1 MADII
6 QPRYTEFF
14 DLVKAEITRNDY
26 QEKITAGIVLT
37 GGTSKMEGVVELA
50 ESVFQTTVR
59 LGVPSSFKG
68 METILQNPIYATSIG
83 LIDYGFKQMN
93 EEMLSEQNQGF
104 FSKLLRI
111 VKSEYWLYP
120 PIDLESPLLGFYIM

>member
-1 MADII
+1 
-6 QPRYTEFF
+6 
-14 DLVKAEITRNDY
+14 
-26 QEKITAGIVLT
+26 
-37 GGTSKMEGVVELA
+37 
-50 ESVFQTTVR
+50 
-59 LGVPSSFKG
+59 

-120 PIDLESPLLGFYIM
+120 SIDLEFSFLGFYIM

>member
-1 MADII
+1 
-6 QPRYTEFF
+6 
-14 DLVKAEITRNDY
+14 
-26 QEKITAGIVLT
+26 
-37 GGTSKMEGVVELA
+37 
-50 ESVFQTTVR
+50 
-59 LGVPSSFKG
+59 VPSSFKG

-111 VKSEYWLYP
+111 VKSEY
-120 PIDLESPLLGFYIM
+120 